1 MGRVGGRNP
10 NFPPAVRRLT
20 TWTQSI
26 FPRTGCAPTF
36 VAPTATSPHSH
47 VDGCESNL
55 RLSCELTSALVLHRC
70 LGKEHNG
77 AMPRLARRV
86 RRRLRVQRIPQPLQP
101 LTKQLVQTRRAGQSE
116 LELAPTTVGLQRN
129 HQQGQEPEG
138 AVHRGARGGT
148 TTLTRRLPNPLS
160 TLRAAKAFGAFST
173 SVRVS
178 ASTFASIASA
188 ASKPLELTDG
198 IVCTT
203 TIVCVY
209 V

>member
-1 MGRVGGRNP
+1 MSTSEQGQAEGCGAVVLEDTWKKSQLP
-10 NFPPAVRRLT
+10 PPAVRRLT

-86 RRRLRVQRIPQPLQP
+86 RRRVRVQRIPQPLQP

-116 LELAPTTVGLQRN
+116 LELAPTTVGLQRR
-129 HQQGQEPEG
+129 HPQ
-138 AVHRGARGGT
+138 VRVGARPHHSGSAT
-148 TTLTRRLPNPLS
+148 ETS
-160 TLRAAKAFGAFST
+160 TGSRQ
-173 SVRVS
+173 
-178 ASTFASIASA
+178 
-188 ASKPLELTDG
+188 
-198 IVCTT
+198 
-203 TIVCVY
+203 
-209 V
+209 